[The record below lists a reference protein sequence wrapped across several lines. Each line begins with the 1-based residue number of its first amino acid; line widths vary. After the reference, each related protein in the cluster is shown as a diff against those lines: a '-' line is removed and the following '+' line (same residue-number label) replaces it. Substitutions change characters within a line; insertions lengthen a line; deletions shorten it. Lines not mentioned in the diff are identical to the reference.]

1 MNYVQLGDVLSQATT
16 VRAGTNIY
24 PILSMTMH
32 NGLVPQHEKFKKSVS
47 SVDLSGYKVVA
58 RGQLV
63 VGFPIDEGVLSFQQD
78 FENALVSP
86 AYGIWDI
93 RDSENVYAPYLEQYL
108 RSRHALGYYKAK
120 LRGSTARRRSLP
132 ASSFTSMPVPLPSY
146 RKQQCI
152 MDILE
157 KADALRAK
165 RREAIAH
172 LDSLGQSIFH
182 EMFAEAGSP
191 EVTLVEILRTGL
203 RNGLSPSTA
212 GQVSGEVLT
221 LGAITGA
228 HLDLTQK
235 KTALF
240 DSVFHGEQLLCPG
253 KLLICRG
260 NGNKSLVGR
269 AKVVGKIE
277 GHIGYPD
284 TIIAGDLDVERVDPL
299 FVQSAWGTQQV
310 RRQIELGAT
319 TTNGTYKVNQKLL
332 SSIRLPL
339 PPRDLQH
346 EFALKTRSIERL
358 KMRHVGQLE
367 LLDNLFNSLQ
377 DRAFKGDL

>member
-1 MNYVQLGDVLSQATT
+1 MKMVPLGNFATET
-16 VRAGTNIY
+16 GRKAGIDTSPVY
-24 PILSMTMH
+24 SVTKH
-32 NGLVPQHEKFKKSVS
+32 QGFVPSEDYFRKQVFSR
-47 SVDLSGYKVVA
+47 DLSGYK
-58 RGQLV
+58 LV
-63 VGFPIDEGVLSFQQD
+63 EAGDFAYATIHLDEGSMGIAPRR
-78 FENALVSP
+78 ALISPMYTAFTIDTERVSP
-86 AYGIWDI
+86 RYLIRVLKAPRALQAY
-93 RDSENVYAPYLEQYL
+93 SN
-108 RSRHALGYYKAK
+108 LGN
-120 LRGSTARRRSLP
+120 GSAHRRRSIPFSRL
-132 ASSFTSMPVPLPSY
+132 SSFEVPLPDLNEQE
-146 RKQQCI
+146 RI
-152 MDILE
+152 ADILD
-157 KADALRAK
+157 KADALRTK

-182 EMFAEAGSP
+182 ETFAKAGSP
-191 EVTLVEILRTGL
+191 EVTLAEILRMGL

-240 DSVFHGEQLLCPG
+240 DSVFHGEQLLCSG